1 MEKKNIVK
9 LLLVLVVAV
18 GLIFLVVSQFN
29 RVGTSE
35 GSIDYY
41 DLDKE
46 ITSKVDSLPSAWNST
61 SYDSLRELLSDIDI
75 AKGMSALDSLQANNA
90 QAKVKD
96 VFSTAAS
103 SYFTHSTWREGDI
116 EQIKRISSFLRDN
129 KVSSIIDGYHGA
141 KSIISSS
148 RSCAT
153 QSAVEN
159 CISKASTYNK
169 APWTNC
175 TEIKDGLS
183 SVKKAALDSYTS
195 HSLIPLCN
203 KLVEYKKS
211 YTFFDDFDR
220 DYQIVTSGKTFL
232 TKMDYNNSSFN
243 SKYGSIN
250 YNQAAND
257 LDPRF

>member
-41 DLDKE
+41 NLDKE
-46 ITSKVDSLPSAWNST
+46 ISSKVDSLPSAWNSI
-61 SYDSLRELLSDIDI
+61 SYNSIREILSDIDI
-75 AKGMSALDSLQANNA
+75 AKGMSALDSLQADNA
-90 QAKVKD
+90 QTKVKD
-96 VFSTAAS
+96 VFSTAS
-103 SYFTHSTWREGDI
+103 TSYFSHSTWNEK
-116 EQIKRISSFLRDN
+116 ELEHIKSIASFLRDN
-129 KVSSIIDGYHGA
+129 RISSIVDGYYGA

-159 CISKASTYNK
+159 CISKATTYNK

-183 SVKKAALDSYTS
+183 SVKKTALDSYTS
-195 HSLIPLCN
+195 RSLIPLCN
-203 KLVEYKKS
+203 KLVDFKKN

-220 DYQIVTSGKTFL
+220 DYQVATSGKAFL
-232 TKMDYNNSSFN
+232 SKMDYNNSSFN
-243 SKYGSIN
+243 SKYSSIN